1 MNKSL
6 FILATLA
13 VACTSNK
20 GDTADSAAGDTDA
33 DTSAVYGCDVSSWGL
48 CFDHYTADGWDQGS
62 ATESCDFLASQYGV
76 STSFIANPGCP
87 TSSAVG
93 ECDLP
98 AGGDFSYPVTALYA
112 SSSWDSSSAEGACS
126 SAGGDYY
133 GF

>member
-6 FILATLA
+6 FFLATLA

-20 GDTADSAAGDTDA
+20 GDTADSAADTDTNT
-33 DTSAVYGCDVSSWGL
+33 DAVYGCSVADWDI
-48 CFDHYTADGWDQGS
+48 CYDHYTTDGWDQAS

-76 STSFIANPGCP
+76 ATSFLANPGCP
-87 TSSAVG
+87 TTSAVG

-98 AGGDFSYPVTALYA
+98 AGGDFTYGVTALYG
-112 SSSWDSSSAEGACS
+112 SSFDSGAAETACG
-126 SAGGDYY
+126 SAGGTYF